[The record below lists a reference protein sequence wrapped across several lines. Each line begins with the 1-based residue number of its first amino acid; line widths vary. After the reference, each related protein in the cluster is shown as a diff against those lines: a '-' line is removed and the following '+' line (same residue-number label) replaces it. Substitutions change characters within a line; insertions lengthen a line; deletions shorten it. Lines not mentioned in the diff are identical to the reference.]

1 MIYIGSDHG
10 GYKLKGKIKQFFD
23 KYDYNYI
30 DLGDRTFDKNDDY
43 PDYAFAV
50 AEKVGKEDDPSKK
63 WAERAKGILFCR
75 SSGGMIIAANKVKNI
90 RAVSVF
96 DVKSAK
102 HSREHNDAN
111 IIALA
116 ADWIK
121 EKETEKILKIWLK
134 TEFSNEKR
142 HIMRL
147 NKIKNYEKTKNP

>member
-1 MIYIGSDHG
+1 MIYLGSDHG
-10 GYKLKGKIKQFFD
+10 GYELKEKIKHFFD
-23 KYDYNYI
+23 KSDYEYI
-30 DLGDRTFDKNDDY
+30 DLGDKTFDKNDDY
-43 PDYAFAV
+43 PDYAYSV

-121 EKETEKILKIWLK
+121 EKEAEKILKIWLK
-134 TEFSNEKR
+134 TEFSNEERHKR
-142 HIMRL
+142 RL
-147 NKIKNYEKTKNP
+147 DKIKNYENKN

>member
-1 MIYIGSDHG
+1 MIYLGSDHG
-10 GYKLKGKIKQFFD
+10 GYKLKEKIKHFFD
-23 KYDYNYI
+23 KSDYKYI
-30 DLGDRTFDKNDDY
+30 DLGDKKFDKNDDY
-43 PDYAFAV
+43 PDYAYSV

-63 WAERAKGILFCR
+63 WQERAKGILFCR
-75 SSGGMIIAANKVKNI
+75 SSGGMIIVANKVKNI

-121 EKETEKILKIWLK
+121 EKEAEKILKIWLE

-142 HIMRL
+142 HKRRL
-147 NKIKNYEKTKNP
+147 DKIKNYENKN